1 MNVNHEN
8 DDNILYIDEKKE
20 NEILLENNPAYSTA
34 KGEKSLTI
42 PNENQRELIEKFKL
56 NLAKTSSK
64 ETREFPWYNF
74 FYSTIWT
81 LVLMTFYYLDIAADI
96 VLLIHYANN
105 QMWFF
110 FGVTLLFI
118 LLLPLIAYLSILIV
132 LLNGGEYWSF
142 IFMLFMTAVF
152 YPLAAL
158 FL

>member
-8 DDNILYIDEKKE
+8 ENKIPYIDEKNE
-20 NEILLENNPAYSTA
+20 NEILLETNQN
-34 KGEKSLTI
+34 EKPLTIII
-42 PNENQRELIEKFKL
+42 PNENQRELIENFKL
-56 NLAKTSSK
+56 NLVNTNSK
-64 ETREFPWYNF
+64 ETSEFSWHKF

-105 QMWFF
+105 EMWFF

-118 LLLPLIAYLSILIV
+118 LLLPLIAYVTILMV
-132 LLNGGEYWSF
+132 LLIEGEYWSF
-142 IFMLFMTAVF
+142 IFMLFMTSVF

-158 FL
+158 YL

>member
-8 DDNILYIDEKKE
+8 ENKIPYIDEKNE
-20 NEILLENNPAYSTA
+20 NEILLETNQN
-34 KGEKSLTI
+34 EKPLTIII
-42 PNENQRELIEKFKL
+42 PNENQRELIENFKL
-56 NLAKTSSK
+56 NLVNTNSK
-64 ETREFPWYNF
+64 ETSEFSWYKF

-105 QMWFF
+105 EMWFF

-118 LLLPLIAYLSILIV
+118 LLLPLIAYVTILMV
-132 LLNGGEYWSF
+132 LLNEGEYWSF
-142 IFMLFMTAVF
+142 IFMLFMTSVF

-158 FL
+158 YL

>member
-8 DDNILYIDEKKE
+8 ENKIPYIDEKNE
-20 NEILLENNPAYSTA
+20 NEILLETIQN
-34 KGEKSLTI
+34 EKPLTIII
-42 PNENQRELIEKFKL
+42 PNENQRELIENFKL
-56 NLAKTSSK
+56 NLVNTNSK
-64 ETREFPWYNF
+64 ETSEFSWRKF

-105 QMWFF
+105 EMWFF

-118 LLLPLIAYLSILIV
+118 LLLPLIAYVTILIV
-132 LLNGGEYWSF
+132 LLNEGEYWSF
-142 IFMLFMTAVF
+142 IFMLFMTSVF

-158 FL
+158 YL